1 MILGWLLPLALAG
14 CGQADRGEPSSST
27 VDTLPNGAVRVANT
41 GEGLWASGGGWRLE
55 LEMMLGE
62 AEGAEALMFSA
73 ISGLQADDRGRI
85 HVLDQHVNELRTFSS
100 GGVHL
105 RTVGRSGEGPGE
117 YRSANGL
124 LLIAPDTLLVVD
136 HRGARYSI
144 LTTEGE
150 YVRSVVRPMS
160 FSRATFL
167 GGYDGGRVFERFALA
182 PGSDDPRPIFLT
194 VDLHGNGASL
204 VGPPGM
210 AAAASRPSM
219 DTVLL
224 PVTAGPPDGE
234 AFILYRDGLAAGFFP
249 VPFSAEAVYRVDGR
263 GGVWHGH
270 GSEFRII
277 HTTLEGD
284 TVREVLLDA
293 APTPVT
299 ATTIAEWEADWEE
312 TIQIWKQR
320 GGTIELDRIPEAR
333 PFFDDIY
340 VDPDGYLWV
349 WVPERD
355 TDTIF
360 RVFDPGG
367 RYLGRLELRGLQR
380 SVSVPP
386 VVLNDRL
393 YLVGRAELDIERVYV
408 YGIER

>member
-1 MILGWLLPLALAG
+1 VLPLAMLG
-14 CGQADRGEPSSST
+14 CGQGDPGELSSPT
-27 VDTLPNGAVRVANT
+27 VDTLPNGAVRVANAP
-41 GEGLWASGGGWRLE
+41 EGLWANGGGWRLE
-55 LEMMLGE
+55 LEMVLGE

-73 ISGLQADDRGRI
+73 ISGLQADEQGRI

-136 HRGARYSI
+136 HRGARYSV

-150 YVRSVVRPMS
+150 YVRSVVREMS
-160 FSRATFL
+160 FFGTFR
-167 GGYDGGRVFERFALA
+167 GGYDGGRVFEEFALA
-182 PGSDDPRPIFLT
+182 PGTDDPRPIFLT
-194 VDLHGNGASL
+194 VDLRTNGAGR

-219 DTVLL
+219 DTVPL
-224 PVTAGPPDGE
+224 PVTAGPLYGE
-234 AFILYRDGLAAGFFP
+234 QFILYRDGLAAGFFR
-249 VPFSAEAVYRVDGR
+249 VPFSAAAVYRLDGR

-277 HTTLEGD
+277 HTALEGD
-284 TVREVLLDA
+284 TVMEVLLNA
-293 APTPVT
+293 APAPVT
-299 ATTIAEWEADWEE
+299 ATAIAEWEADEEE
-312 TIQIWKQR
+312 TIQRWRQL

-349 WVPERD
+349 SVPERD
-355 TDTIF
+355 TDTNF

-367 RYLGRLELRGLQR
+367 RYLGRIELRGLQR
-380 SVSVPP
+380 INWVPP

-393 YLVGRAELDIERVYV
+393 YLVGRDELDIERVYV
-408 YGIER
+408 YEIER